1 MGIVMLSLAFSNLA
15 GVAISKFMSVPSVN
29 GKINYLESLEIYKE
43 GFLKVGI
50 FNLML
55 VIVFLFFFNF
65 IHKVVTIVF
74 SKMNDKFP
82 LWYYQPKVVSLYIYA
97 LKV

>member
-1 MGIVMLSLAFSNLA
+1 MKKKAKEAPWLLSALKYWRFLCFKRLTS
-15 GVAISKFMSVPSVN
+15 
-29 GKINYLESLEIYKE
+29 EIQP
-43 GFLKVGI
+43 LLI
-50 FNLML
+50 A
-55 VIVFLFFFNF
+55 
-65 IHKVVTIVF
+65 TIVF

>member
-1 MGIVMLSLAFSNLA
+1 FKQVLRGVVMGIVMLSLAFSNLA

-65 IHKVVTIVF
+65 IHKVITN
-74 SKMNDKFP
+74 SSCTKN
-82 LWYYQPKVVSLYIYA
+82 
-97 LKV
+97 

>member
-1 MGIVMLSLAFSNLA
+1 MSHKGCCYDNSVVESFFSSL
-15 GVAISKFMSVPSVN
+15 KR
-29 GKINYLESLEIYKE
+29 EI
-43 GFLKVGI
+43 LI
-50 FNLML
+50 DTSQ
-55 VIVFLFFFNF
+55 
-65 IHKVVTIVF
+65 HSAQQTIVF